1 MKDFVS
7 FIKNYS
13 TRDFIYFFSQ
23 LSIELYKNQQNMSED
38 ELKFSMTFPLN
49 VILHGFIHR
58 QVQVRLSAWDIQ
70 NMAYISIVNAN
81 DHRKEVMIREKA
93 GIVVNLYRGYEN
105 EHSNSEYLKDAKWPD
120 ICKFMMGMSYEQ
132 FKYQNLEWTYQNFSR
147 NYHILLGSSKI
158 NRNKIIDINEITK
171 KVFDMNVEEYMIN
184 LLYLL
189 WLCSKRPDP
198 LGAEED
204 LYKHGVNSI
213 ITKENLEKI
222 INHYSVTYDDV
233 RKSSIQKQLFYSKP
247 FVITQKH
254 KEPIMVSI
262 YLVQMLMG
270 DGLYW
275 LIRDYYCKNGM
286 GLGFINAFGTM
297 FEEYF
302 MELADT
308 YLTED
313 MWYKIPEHEKKSAD
327 FFVEFD
333 DMVCLFELKS
343 GLLGI
348 NAKQQTPDV
357 QQIDIFYERNILE
370 AYKQLDMSEK
380 EYKGQKPV
388 IKIFLLYETMTN
400 TQMVMASLP
409 EIFVYD
415 SRYYIMTI
423 EDLEMM
429 LATYKKDKE
438 KFKKVEKTLIANR
451 NSSDEFISVLQI
463 LNDCGAI
470 GDMHFI
476 EDRDYFMKIAKRM
489 ESELEI

>member
-1 MKDFVS
+1 
-7 FIKNYS
+7 
-13 TRDFIYFFSQ
+13 
-23 LSIELYKNQQNMSED
+23 
-38 ELKFSMTFPLN
+38 
-49 VILHGFIHR
+49 
-58 QVQVRLSAWDIQ
+58 
-70 NMAYISIVNAN
+70 
-81 DHRKEVMIREKA
+81 
-93 GIVVNLYRGYEN
+93 
-105 EHSNSEYLKDAKWPD
+105 
-120 ICKFMMGMSYEQ
+120 
-132 FKYQNLEWTYQNFSR
+132 
-147 NYHILLGSSKI
+147 
-158 NRNKIIDINEITK
+158 
-171 KVFDMNVEEYMIN
+171 
-184 LLYLL
+184 
-189 WLCSKRPDP
+189 
-198 LGAEED
+198 
-204 LYKHGVNSI
+204 
-213 ITKENLEKI
+213 
-222 INHYSVTYDDV
+222 
-233 RKSSIQKQLFYSKP
+233 
-247 FVITQKH
+247 
-254 KEPIMVSI
+254 
-262 YLVQMLMG
+262 
-270 DGLYW
+270 
-275 LIRDYYCKNGM
+275 
-286 GLGFINAFGTM
+286 
-297 FEEYF
+297 
-302 MELADT
+302 
-308 YLTED
+308 
-313 MWYKIPEHEKKSAD
+313 
-327 FFVEFD
+327 
-333 DMVCLFELKS
+333 MVCLFELKS

-470 GDMHFI
+470 EDMHFI